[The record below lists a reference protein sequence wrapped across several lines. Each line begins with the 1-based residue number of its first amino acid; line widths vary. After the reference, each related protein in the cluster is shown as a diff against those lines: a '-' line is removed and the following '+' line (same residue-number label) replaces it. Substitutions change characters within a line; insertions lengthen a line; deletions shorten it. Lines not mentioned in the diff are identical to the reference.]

1 MKIYDNIPTSLDLNG
16 PILGFTQNPTGVGS
30 TGVGIGSEGGGSVTL
45 VGIAT
50 TSFPTPASNTGYV
63 TYRWYEQGVGALSDS
78 TYVTGTATTA
88 LTLSNLITPTD
99 NQRKFYVEADY
110 VPSAYGTP
118 ATPGDPIIAG
128 TARSTGNAI
137 NEPLNSGIGTI
148 TVDPLIEIIG
158 QPTSIQSEINTDATL
173 TLDAGLT
180 DSWFEGDVS
189 YQWLLNGEDVTDGT
203 VTTIT
208 ETTAAKTGPVE
219 ETYTSDGSH
228 TVPSAATGVQVIL
241 AGGRGGTGGRDA
253 GGPGGRGG
261 QGRIGTLT
269 LTTGKERK
277 LEFKIGRRGNDGS
290 SGNRNAF
297 GSGGSSNVAS
307 GGRGGGAGQNGW
319 SGGGGGGGGATGVR
333 DTNLGSNYIGI
344 AGGGGGG
351 GGGSWNRGAP
361 NAYNT
366 QSRVG
371 FGFGGGT
378 TPDLVPARSGSDGST
393 KNGDGGGGGGGAGGA
408 NIPHPSSGG
417 PSGGSGGSAGQDNS
431 HGGNPGYAGVSGYD
445 NTEASFAS
453 GTGTLNDGDGY
464 AVLKYTGT
472 TQERVLRTRN
482 TIVSGSTTKTL
493 TIRCDT
499 VGLQTAQCRVS
510 YENMPQIKL
519 NNEKITAANN
529 SVLSDFV
536 NYVTLSAADQYNVN
550 VESIGVTDSATISSI
565 NLFNGDYTFEVEGTD
580 VDNNGINQFYSF
592 YSPDRDL
599 NVEMDLYGGR
609 GNSHINIVGPQA
621 SAQMLGGEGGYS
633 RIRFTMTQNT
643 EYVIAGLI
651 ASVNTPF
658 LYRKAA
664 LMACVGQGGDAGIG
678 PMGSRWFGGRG
689 GGIGIAGEKG
699 SNRSFGGPVISA
711 GGLSE
716 NGKFGSKF
724 SPPYFPY
731 PGDVQGTQGEAGQ
744 TISCT
749 KGIYWAQQGKG
760 ACEDL
765 GNVKFRLRDGTEVT
779 NTSAL
784 ITRGFKAGY
793 NIMQTGGWGSLSAG
807 GAIGGGDGGNGA
819 TGGQGSHWGG
829 GGGGSGYQDG
839 SVTVVSTMQGG
850 STGDAKVILRVVT

>member
-219 ETYTSDGSH
+219 KTYTSDGSH

-297 GSGGSSNVAS
+297 GSGGGSNVAS

-378 TPDLVPARSGSDGST
+378 TPDLVPARSGSAGET
-393 KNGDGGGGGGGAGGA
+393 KSGDGGGGGGGAGGA

-565 NLFNGDYTFEVEGTD
+565 NLFNGDYTFEVEGSD

-599 NVEMDLYGGR
+599 NVEMDLYGG
-609 GNSHINIVGPQA
+609 VGRPNGDNA
-621 SAQMLGGEGGYS
+621 GGEGGYS

-664 LMACVGQGGDAGIG
+664 LMACVGQGGSGGWSGISARG
-678 PMGSRWFGGRG
+678 GFGGGVDISGRSGHGRFEGLG
-689 GGIGIAGEKG
+689 GRVIA
-699 SNRSFGGPVISA
+699 A
-711 GGLSE
+711 GGLSG
-716 NGKFGSKF
+716 NGRFGGSYQAN
-724 SPPYFPY
+724 PLY
-731 PGDVQGTQGEAGQ
+731 PGDVQGGSQVGGQ
-744 TISCT
+744 TIACT
-749 KGIYWAQQGKG
+749 KGVYWAQQGLD
-760 ACEDL
+760 ACADIS
-765 GNVKFRLRDGTEVT
+765 GSTQFRLSDGTIVT
-779 NTSAL
+779 NTGS

-793 NIMQTGGWGSLSAG
+793 NIMQTGA
-807 GAIGGGDGGNGA
+807 ADRTHIDGGGGGGGNGA
-819 TGGQGSHWGG
+819 TGGTEGGTGG

-839 SVTVVSTMQGG
+839 SVTVVSTQLGG